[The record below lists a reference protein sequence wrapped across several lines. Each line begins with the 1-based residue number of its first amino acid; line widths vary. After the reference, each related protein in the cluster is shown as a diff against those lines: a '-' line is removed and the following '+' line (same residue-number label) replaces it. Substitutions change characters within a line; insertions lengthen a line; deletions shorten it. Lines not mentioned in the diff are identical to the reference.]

1 MKKLESTLPNM
12 VIVLTA
18 VSIISAALL
27 GVMQQL
33 TKEPIAKIERQ
44 TLEDGIKKVMLAGQ
58 AGELTVV
65 NTENVE
71 NENGAFT
78 VYTAEMGGTVIGKAV
93 KTAVTGFSPGLT
105 VLTGFDPE
113 GNILGY
119 EILASS
125 ETPGLGEKAG
135 VWFQKGQKGDVIGKN
150 PGQGELRVSK
160 DGGDV
165 DAITASTITSR
176 AFLRAINM
184 EYATVA
190 ATAEKAQEPRP
201 VVVDSVAAPVD
212 TVTVMDTAKVVAQ

>member
-18 VSIISAALL
+18 VSVISAALL

-33 TKEPIAKIERQ
+33 TKEPIEKIEKQ
-44 TLEDGIKKVMLAGQ
+44 TLEDGIKKVMLAGET
-58 AGELTVV
+58 GELTVV
-65 NTENVE
+65 STENIE

-78 VYTAEMGGTVIGKAV
+78 VYTAEMGGSEIGKAV
-93 KTAVTGFSPGLT
+93 KTTVTGFSPGLT
-105 VLTGFDPE
+105 VLAGFDPE

-135 VWFQKGQKGDVIGKN
+135 VWFQKGQKGDIIGKN
-150 PGQGELRVSK
+150 PGQGELRVVK

-184 EYATVA
+184 EYAAVA
-190 ATAEKAQEPRP
+190 ATAAKVEEPRS
-201 VVVDSVAAPVD
+201 VVVDTVASAEPAD
-212 TVTVMDTAKVVAQ
+212 TTNVVAL

>member
-18 VSIISAALL
+18 VSVISAALL

-33 TKEPIAKIERQ
+33 TKEPIEKIEKQ
-44 TLEDGIKKVMLAGQ
+44 TLEDGIKKVMLAGK

-65 NTENVE
+65 STENVE

-78 VYTAEMGGTVIGKAV
+78 VYTAEMGGAEIGKAV
-93 KTAVTGFSPGLT
+93 KTTVTGFSPGLT
-105 VLTGFDPE
+105 VLAGFDPE

-135 VWFQKGQKGDVIGKN
+135 VWFQKGQKGNIIGKN
-150 PGQGELRVSK
+150 PGQGELRVVK

-184 EYATVA
+184 EYAAVA
-190 ATAEKAQEPRP
+190 ATAAKVEEPRP
-201 VVVDSVAAPVD
+201 VVVDTVASAAPSD
-212 TVTVMDTAKVVAQ
+212 TTIVVAQ